1 MSEIRDF
8 DDYKSKYNTALDYT
22 DLFGGTPSSEG
33 SGFSLSDYAS
43 IKNGSYGKILKA
55 YYAKEDAEKA
65 EKNGD
70 SKQRTLLIRS
80 SAEALKKSA
89 EALTEDSLWEKKK
102 IKKKDE
108 KTGEE
113 TVTEDYD
120 WDKIVKAVKTFVDD
134 YNSVVEE
141 IGNSDEKRVL
151 RNGVW
156 LTGMTKSTE
165 KLLKK
170 TGITIG
176 KGNKLELDEEEFKE
190 AGIATIKSAFYGYG
204 SFAQRI
210 SQKAERISSAAV
222 GKNTYTRNGSYSKVI
237 SELAAGK
244 VDEEV

>member
-8 DDYKSKYNTALDYT
+8 DDYKSKYNTSLDYT
-22 DLFGGTPSSEG
+22 ALFGGTPSSEG

-65 EKNGD
+65 EKTGD
-70 SKQRTLLIRS
+70 SRQRALLIRS
-80 SAEALKKSA
+80 SADALKKSA

-108 KTGEE
+108 KTGVE

-120 WDKIVKAVKTFVDD
+120 WDKIEKAVKTFIDD
-134 YNSVVEE
+134 YNSMMEE
-141 IGNSDEKRVL
+141 VGNSNEKGVL

-170 TGITIG
+170 IGITIG
-176 KGNKLELDEEEFKE
+176 KGNKLELDQEEFKE
-190 AGIATIKSAFYGYG
+190 AGLVTVKSVFHGYG
-204 SFAQRI
+204 SFAHRI

-222 GKNTYTRNGSYSKVI
+222 SRNTYNRKGSYSQVL

>member
-1 MSEIRDF
+1 M
-8 DDYKSKYNTALDYT
+8 
-22 DLFGGTPSSEG
+22 TPW
-33 SGFSLSDYAS
+33 L
-43 IKNGSYGKILKA
+43 
-55 YYAKEDAEKA
+55 
-65 EKNGD
+65 
-70 SKQRTLLIRS
+70 
-80 SAEALKKSA
+80 
-89 EALTEDSLWEKKK
+89 EKKK
-102 IKKKDE
+102 IQKKDE

-204 SFAQRI
+204 RRVTIARQIALGTGNFVAH
-210 SQKAERISSAAV
+210 
-222 GKNTYTRNGSYSKVI
+222 VI
-237 SELAAGK
+237 CCRFQ
-244 VDEEV
+244 VDG